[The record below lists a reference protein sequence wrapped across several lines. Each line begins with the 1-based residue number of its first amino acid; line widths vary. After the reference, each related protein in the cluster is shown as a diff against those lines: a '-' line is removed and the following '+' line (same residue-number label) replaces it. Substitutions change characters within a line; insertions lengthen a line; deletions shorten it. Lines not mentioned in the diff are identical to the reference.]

1 MLAYGVLVWLIAV
14 VLIVCAFIVEWRSL
28 DRTLEKLSELPDQ
41 RYLLPLGPIGTL
53 CAGSDEAGRDSDIA
67 VGGQRNPRGS
77 QSIQWM
83 PREMAPTA
91 PRFCHFPERLL
102 ARLLSWPCIRITVSS
117 GRTTRP

>member
-67 VGGQRNPRGS
+67 VGGQRNP
-77 QSIQWM
+77 
-83 PREMAPTA
+83 
-91 PRFCHFPERLL
+91 PRFTIHTMDATRNGSHG
-102 ARLLSWPCIRITVSS
+102 ATVLPFSRAVA
-117 GRTTRP
+117 G

>member
-67 VGGQRNPRGS
+67 VGGQRNPPSSSSPLSGHPRLKGLTET
-77 QSIQWM
+77 SIAKFVILELHM
-83 PREMAPTA
+83 ESIA
-91 PRFCHFPERLL
+91 LL
-102 ARLLSWPCIRITVSS
+102 TWGTPLV
-117 GRTTRP
+117 